1 MRIARIMA
9 ILLALVTLAITA
21 YYLRLM
27 PYTYLTLLPANIGAS
42 GSLIFWIKAPTRKK
56 ARRRAA
62 LGSLLVVPCML
73 VTAAMSLFFSP
84 MSIWPVFA
92 ALAALALI
100 IAIWAVVRVKR
111 KADHPWADY
120 YRKVTLE

>member
-9 ILLALVTLAITA
+9 ILLALATLGITV

-27 PYTYLTLLPANIGAS
+27 PYIYLTLLPANIGAS
-42 GSLIFWIKAPTRKK
+42 GSLLFWIKAPTRKK
-56 ARRRAA
+56 ARWKAA
-62 LGSLLVVPCML
+62 FASLMVVPCMMG
-73 VTAAMSLFFSP
+73 TAALSLFMSP
-84 MSIWPVFA
+84 MSIWPVFS

-100 IAIWAVVRVKR
+100 IAIWAIVRVKR

>member
-1 MRIARIMA
+1 MA

-27 PYTYLTLLPANIGAS
+27 PYIYLTLLPANLGAS
-42 GSLIFWIKAPTRKK
+42 GSLIFWVKAPAKKK
-56 ARRRAA
+56 ARWKAA
-62 LGSLLVVPCML
+62 LASLSVVPCMMI
-73 VTAAMSLFFSP
+73 TAAISLFSSP